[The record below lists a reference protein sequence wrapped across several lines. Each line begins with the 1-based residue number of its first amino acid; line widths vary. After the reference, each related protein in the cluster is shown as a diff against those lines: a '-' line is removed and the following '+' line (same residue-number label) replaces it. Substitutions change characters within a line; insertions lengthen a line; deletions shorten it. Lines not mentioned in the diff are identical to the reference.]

1 MALVMDDSAQSKA
14 AQDISPHSPAVA
26 AQILQEQMKAKTAAT
41 QARPQPSPQPVAT
54 NTDAQGAKSDLPPK
68 EQPAA
73 TTAQS
78 LAAQNDAAIPNASA
92 VVASNDAAIPNASAV
107 VASNDAAIPNA
118 SAVVALNDSANA
130 FAIVGA
136 RTFARPN
143 GPIDII
149 IRAPEN
155 HGPLT
160 LHAIDRAGVEMG
172 SISVVPGTV
181 NVLAMIPALHEVER
195 TVWLQLMQ
203 NEIPVGAP
211 LWVTPLRAPPTVR
224 TVRSIRQS
232 NQQSYTRVVGWGDR
246 AFDPQDPETAQSI
259 ANWTPSDAVL
269 TSGFRVQPAVEAV
282 LHTSVG
288 KIRIA
293 FAPDAAPATVDNFL
307 RLAENS
313 FYEGTIFHRVVPL
326 DREGRPFV
334 VQGGDPTGT
343 GDGGAGWNLA
353 LEPSDLA
360 HGRGVLGMAR
370 GDEPDSAGSQF
381 YFGLSRDGTARLD
394 GQYCTFAFMLDGA
407 ETLERLSQ
415 GDIGDAATGRPR
427 TPAVLERVDIVRAH
441 EIISGTNP
449 RGLPAFVT
457 SSMSDKKEVSA
468 SSQPPS
474 TSSPSQQ
481 PASSQPPSTSSPS
494 QQPASSQPPSTSS
507 PSQQPASSQP
517 PSTSSPSQ
525 QPASSQPSPQPPSQP
540 KWPPLPWSSLEVC
553 PWGDLPRPLQQRQ
566 SSAPLACL

>member
-78 LAAQNDAAIPNASA
+78 LAAQ
-92 VVASNDAAIPNASAV
+92 NDAAIPNASAV

-481 PASSQPPSTSSPS
+481 PASSQP
-494 QQPASSQPPSTSS
+494 
-507 PSQQPASSQP
+507 
-517 PSTSSPSQ
+517 
-525 QPASSQPSPQPPSQP
+525 SPQPPSQP